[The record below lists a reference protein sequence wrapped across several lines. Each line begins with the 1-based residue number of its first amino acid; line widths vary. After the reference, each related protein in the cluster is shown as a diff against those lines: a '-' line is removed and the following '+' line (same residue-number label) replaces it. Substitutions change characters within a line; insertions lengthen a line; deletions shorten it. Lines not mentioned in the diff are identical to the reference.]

1 MRIIGALILVT
12 TLMAVPSVAQGF
24 GDECNPV
31 GTWYGGSD
39 SSSEKY
45 LLNIQAGPA
54 GRYTV
59 TYHLGFI
66 PSIPRIS
73 SYVGQMVKKN
83 NRFVAYSLALGN
95 FSSLPP
101 DQGGV
106 PPDIFAVRAEMVFDG
121 CNTLK
126 SPIDFIGGYSGYKW
140 GDKVPFQDFPDYTV
154 TLGTET
160 YRRMPTTCAVGVCPE

>member
-1 MRIIGALILVT
+1 MRIFSAFILVT
-12 TLMAVPSVAQGF
+12 ALMAVPSVAQGF

-31 GTWYGGSD
+31 GTWFGGSD
-39 SSSEKY
+39 SSSSKY

-66 PSIPRIS
+66 PIPAIPRIS
-73 SYVGQMVKKN
+73 SYVGEMVKTN
-83 NRFVAYSLALGN
+83 NKFVVYSLALAN
-95 FSSLPP
+95 FSPVPALLGGPP
-101 DQGGV
+101 
-106 PPDIFAVRAEMVFDG
+106 PNIFAVRAQMEFEE

-126 SPIDFIGGYSGYKW
+126 STIDFIGVYSW
-140 GDKVPFQDFPDYTV
+140 GDKVPFLDLPDNSAS
-154 TLGTET
+154 LGTES

>member
-1 MRIIGALILVT
+1 MRVIGVLLLVIALL
-12 TLMAVPSVAQGF
+12 AVPSVAQGF

-66 PSIPRIS
+66 PSVPRIS
-73 SYVGQMVKKN
+73 SYVGQMVKEN

-95 FSSLPP
+95 LSSK
-101 DQGGV
+101 GGV
-106 PPDIFAVRAEMVFDG
+106 PPDIFAVRSEMVFDG
-121 CNTLK
+121 CDTLK
-126 SPIDFIGGYSGYKW
+126 SPIDFIGGYSGYTW
-140 GDKVPFQDFPDYTV
+140 GRVPFQDLPDYMV
-154 TLGTET
+154 PLGTES